1 VSTNTALVLV
11 VATLAV
17 TVVAV
22 TAFVARSVVEIMRIR
37 RGQEAV
43 ASRRA

>member
-22 TAFVARSVVEIMRIR
+22 TGFVARSVVEIVRIR
-37 RGQEAV
+37 RGQEPG
-43 ASRRA
+43 RRA